1 MRNTKNA
8 KGDIDMIF
16 WDRHT
21 GILQYIYAFNI
32 FHLCDVQC
40 ARCAMC
46 ITREMCAMYVTCVMH
61 AMCALC
67 FMCVMR
73 YMCDVYYS

>member
-32 FHLCDVQC
+32 FHVSCEMYAICVMCNARDALHVQC
-40 ARCAMC
+40 VLSVKYMQ
-46 ITREMCAMYVTCVMH
+46 
-61 AMCALC
+61 CAL
-67 FMCVMR
+67 R
-73 YMCDVYYS
+73 A